1 MHEYETHEGR
11 GRNPT
16 AKLHTW
22 ARRAKKRFDEAI
34 VAAQLAQQRE
44 QRLRAAGRGNTP
56 ECRAERLDSIGAEL
70 RAKAAHN
77 SITVIREELD
87 KLREDDRF

>member
-1 MHEYETHEGR
+1 MYETHDEGR
-11 GRNPT
+11 GRNPLAT
-16 AKLHTW
+16 LNAMG
-22 ARRAKKRFDEAI
+22 RRAKKRFDEAI
-34 VAAQLAQQRE
+34 VAARLAQRRE

-56 ECRAERLDSIGAEL
+56 ECRAARLDGIASEL
-70 RAKAAHN
+70 RAKASDN

>member
-1 MHEYETHEGR
+1 MYETHEGR

-16 AKLHTW
+16 ATLHTC

-34 VAAQLAQQRE
+34 STARLAQQRE

-56 ECRAERLDSIGAEL
+56 ECRAARLDGIASEL

-77 SITVIREELD
+77 SIEVILEERD